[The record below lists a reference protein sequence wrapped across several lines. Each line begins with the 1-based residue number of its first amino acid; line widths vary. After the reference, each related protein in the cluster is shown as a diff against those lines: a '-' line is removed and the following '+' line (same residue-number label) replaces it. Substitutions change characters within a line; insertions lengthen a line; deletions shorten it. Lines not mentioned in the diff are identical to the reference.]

1 LGTLINIVT
10 VLVGGLL
17 GSLLGDR
24 LPQRTR
30 DTVMSGLGLMTLVVG
45 LQMALTTQNVLIP
58 MISLLAG
65 AVIGEWWGI
74 EAALER
80 LGRWFERRLGAPEDG
95 AAPSNGGK
103 SVAKA
108 FVTAS
113 LVFCIGPMSI
123 LGSVQDGLTG
133 DYHLLAI
140 KSVLDGFAALAF
152 AASLGPGVLLSA
164 LSVGVYQGGIT
175 LATYALSASLAG
187 VTRET
192 PGVIEMTA
200 TGGVLIMGIS
210 LLLLD
215 LRQVRVGNLLPA
227 VIIAPVI
234 VWLLGLLG
242 VSYA

>member
-1 LGTLINIVT
+1 MSSVGTVINIIT
-10 VLVGGLL
+10 VLVGGII
-17 GSLLGDR
+17 GSVLGDR
-24 LPQRTR
+24 LPARTR
-30 DTVMSGLGLMTLVVG
+30 ETVMSGLGLMTLVVG
-45 LQMALTTQNVLIP
+45 LQMALSTHNVLIP
-58 MISLLAG
+58 MVSLLLG
-65 AVIGEWWGI
+65 AVLGEWLGI
-74 EAALER
+74 EALLQR
-80 LGRWFERRLGAPEDG
+80 LGHWFEEHCGAPAEDG
-95 AAPSNGGK
+95 R

-140 KSVLDGFAALAF
+140 KAVLDGFAALAF

-164 LSVGVYQGGIT
+164 ISVAVYQGGIT
-175 LATYALSASLAG
+175 LATLALATTLRG
-187 VTRET
+187 ITRET

-227 VIIAPVI
+227 VVIAPVL
-234 VWLLGLLG
+234 VWVLLRTGIGLG
-242 VSYA
+242 